1 MELLMTTPVVAI
13 FLAKPGAEEKL
24 ETLFRGVIAT
34 TLEEEGCISYQ
45 LNRDLDQPRRFVWTE
60 EWESRE
66 LLDKHAAAPH
76 ITALLTEIP
85 DLVESAEV
93 IPLRKVDGGAA

>member
-1 MELLMTTPVVAI
+1 M
-13 FLAKPGAEEKL
+13 
-24 ETLFRGVIAT
+24 IAT
-34 TLEEEGCISYQ
+34 TLKEEGCISYQ

-66 LLDKHAAAPH
+66 LLHKHAAAPH
-76 ITALLTEIP
+76 ITAILTEIP

-93 IPLRKVDGGAA
+93 IPLSKVDGGVA

>member
-1 MELLMTTPVVAI
+1 MTTPAVAI

-24 ETLFRGVIAT
+24 EALFRSVIAT
-34 TLEEEGCISYQ
+34 TLKEEGCISYQ

-60 EWESRE
+60 EWASRA

-76 ITALLTEIP
+76 IQAILSEIP
-85 DLVESAEV
+85 ELVESAEV
-93 IPLRKVDGGAA
+93 MPLRKIDGGVV

>member
-1 MELLMTTPVVAI
+1 MELRMTVPVVAI
-13 FLAKPGAEEKL
+13 FLAKPGDEVKL

-34 TLEEEGCISYQ
+34 SLKEEGCISYQ

-66 LLDKHAAAPH
+66 HLDKHAAAPH
-76 ITALLTEIP
+76 IAAILAEIP
-85 DLVESAEV
+85 YLVESSEV

>member
-1 MELLMTTPVVAI
+1 MTTPAVAI

-24 ETLFRGVIAT
+24 EALFRSVIAT
-34 TLEEEGCISYQ
+34 TLKEEGCISYQ

-60 EWESRE
+60 EWKSRA

-76 ITALLTEIP
+76 IQAILAEVP
-85 DLVESAEV
+85 ALVESAEV
-93 IPLRKVDGGAA
+93 IPLRKVDGGPA

>member
-1 MELLMTTPVVAI
+1 MTTPVVAI

-34 TLEEEGCISYQ
+34 TLKEEGCISYQ
-45 LNRDLDQPRRFVWTE
+45 LNRDLDQPRRFIWIE

-66 LLDKHAAAPH
+66 LLAKHIAAPH
-76 ITALLTEIP
+76 IASLLIEVP

-93 IPLRKVDGGAA
+93 ISLRKVDGGPV

>member
-1 MELLMTTPVVAI
+1 MTTPVVAI

-24 ETLFRGVIAT
+24 EILFRGVIAS

-66 LLDKHAAAPH
+66 HLDKHAAAPH
-76 ITALLTEIP
+76 ITAVLTEIS

>member
-1 MELLMTTPVVAI
+1 MEPPMTTPVVAI

-24 ETLFRGVIAT
+24 EELFRGVIPAT
-34 TLEEEGCISYQ
+34 LAEEGCISYQ

-66 LLDKHAAAPH
+66 LLEKHLAAPH
-76 ITALLTEIP
+76 IAELFTQLP
-85 DLVESAEV
+85 NYVESSEV
-93 IPLRKVDGGAA
+93 IALRKVDGGAA

>member
-34 TLEEEGCISYQ
+34 TLKEEGCISYQ
-45 LNRDLDQPRRFVWTE
+45 LNRDLEQPGRFVWTE

-66 LLDKHAAAPH
+66 LLNKHIAAPH
-76 ITALLTEIP
+76 INALLNEIP

-93 IPLRKVDGGAA
+93 ISLRKIDGGSA